1 MASRAQLSFDRT
13 EDQTFV
19 IRIAGSR
26 RVADCVPGPSEIQDR
41 LQSGSPIGR
50 VQCDAQDLQA
60 SEFATTI
67 NVGLADRQNHRI

>member
-1 MASRAQLSFDRT
+1 
-13 EDQTFV
+13 
-19 IRIAGSR
+19 
-26 RVADCVPGPSEIQDR
+26 VPGPSEIQDR

-50 VQCDAQDLQA
+50 VQCDTQDLQA